1 MTNQV
6 PYSDAQAA
14 ELYNLLN
21 PWGPS
26 DDFYLSLAMATPSVL
41 DVGCGT
47 GMMLHQ
53 ARKLGHQG
61 RLLGIDPDAAA
72 LDVAMRRDDIEWV
85 EGTAATM
92 PWRQEFHQAVM
103 MSHAF
108 QCLVSDD
115 DIRASL
121 AAIRTALVDGGRFT
135 FETRNP
141 RVRAWERWNPDN
153 PTDVTDGDGRQL
165 RIIHRV
171 ESVEGDLVTFTE
183 TTSEPGGPALRTDR
197 TTLRFLDLD
206 TLSGFLTDA
215 GFVIA
220 GQSGGWFGEPL
231 EPASN
236 EMIITAKAR

>member
-26 DDFYLSLAMATPSVL
+26 DDFYLSLVMAAPSVL

-47 GMMLHQ
+47 GMMLHR
-53 ARKLGHQG
+53 ARKLGHRG

-72 LDVAMRRDDIEWV
+72 LDVARQRDDVEWV

-115 DIRASL
+115 DIQASL

-141 RVRAWERWNPDN
+141 RVHAWERWNPDH

-231 EPASN
+231 EPAST
-236 EMIITAKAR
+236 EMIITAKAG

>member
-1 MTNQV
+1 MTNQA

-14 ELYNLLN
+14 ELYNVLN

-26 DDFYLSLAMATPSVL
+26 DDFYLSLVMAAPSVL

-47 GMMLHQ
+47 GMMLQ
-53 ARKLGHQG
+53 RARALGHRG
-61 RLLGIDPDAAA
+61 RLLGVDPNVAA
-72 LDVAMRRDDIEWV
+72 LEVARRQDDVEWV

-92 PWRQEFHQAVM
+92 HWRGEFDQAVM

-121 AAIRTALVDGGRFT
+121 AAIRTALLDGGRFT

-141 RVRAWERWNPDN
+141 LMRAWETWNPDH
-153 PTDVTDGDGRQL
+153 PTDVTDADGRQL
-165 RIIHRV
+165 RIVHRV
-171 ESVEGDLVTFTE
+171 ESVDGDLVTFTE
-183 TTSEPGGPALRTDR
+183 TTSELGGPALRTDR
-197 TTLRFLDLD
+197 TALRFLDLEA
-206 TLSGFLTDA
+206 LSGFLAEA

-220 GQSGGWFGEPL
+220 AQSGGWLGEPL
-231 EPASN
+231 EPASK
-236 EMIITAKAR
+236 ELIITARAA

>member
-6 PYSDAQAA
+6 LYSDAQAA
-14 ELYNLLN
+14 ELYNVLN

-26 DDFYLSLAMATPSVL
+26 DDFYLSLAMAAPSVL

-47 GMMLHQ
+47 GGMLHR
-53 ARKLGHQG
+53 ARALGHPG
-61 RLLGIDPDAAA
+61 RLLGVDPDVAA
-72 LDVAMRRDDIEWV
+72 LAVARRREDVEWV
-85 EGTAATM
+85 EGTAAGM

-121 AAIRTALVDGGRFT
+121 TAIRAALVDGGQFT

-141 RVRAWERWNPDN
+141 RVRAWERWNPDH

-171 ESVEGDLVTFTE
+171 ESVEGDVVTFTE
-183 TTSEPGGPALRTDR
+183 TISEPGGLTLRTDR

-220 GQSGGWFGEPL
+220 GQSGGWFEEPL
-231 EPASN
+231 EHSSA
-236 EMIITAKAR
+236 EMIITAKAG